1 MGTVIDEMTTP
12 LPGPIRQ
19 IGYVVSDLD
28 TSLAEWIALGVG
40 PWFVVREHTQRV
52 IYRGEACE
60 VTISIALA
68 NSGELQIE
76 LIHQHGDTPSIF
88 TEFLAAGNEG
98 FHQLAW
104 WTDDFDVA
112 VAAAEAA
119 GWPVVWTGDAEGATR
134 FVYVEPPA
142 GGAAT
147 VYEIMELT
155 ELTAGMGAFVRDAA
169 RDWDGSDPIRIV
181 GT

>member
-1 MGTVIDEMTTP
+1 VTAP

-19 IGYVVSDLD
+19 IGYVVGDLD
-28 TSLAEWIALGVG
+28 AALADWVALGVG
-40 PWFVVREHTQRV
+40 PWFVVREHAQRV
-52 IYRGEACE
+52 IYRGEPTE

-68 NSGELQIE
+68 NSGELQVE

-88 TEFLAAGNEG
+88 TEFLGAGREG

-104 WTDDFDVA
+104 WTTDFEAA

-119 GWPVVWTGDAEGATR
+119 GWPVVWTGDAETSTR
-134 FVYVEPPA
+134 FVYVEPPP
-142 GGAAT
+142 GGPAT

-155 ELTAGMGAFVRDAA
+155 ELTAGMGTFVREAA
-169 RDWDGSDPIRIV
+169 RDWDGSDPIRV
-181 GT
+181 VET

>member
-1 MGTVIDEMTTP
+1 MTAP

-19 IGYVVSDLD
+19 IGYVVTDLERA
-28 TSLAEWIALGVG
+28 LAEWLALGVG

-52 IYRGEACE
+52 IYRGEPCE

-68 NSGELQIE
+68 NSGELQVE

-88 TEFLAAGNEG
+88 TEFLAAGRGG
-98 FHQLAW
+98 FHQFNW
-104 WTDDFDVA
+104 WTTDFDAA

-119 GWPVVWTGDAEGATR
+119 GWPVVWTGDAESVTR
-134 FVYVEPPA
+134 FAYVEPPA
-142 GGAAT
+142 GGLAT

-155 ELTAGMGAFVRDAA
+155 ELATGMGDFVRDAA
-169 RDWDGSDPIRIV
+169 RDWDGSDPVPTV
-181 GT
+181 GG